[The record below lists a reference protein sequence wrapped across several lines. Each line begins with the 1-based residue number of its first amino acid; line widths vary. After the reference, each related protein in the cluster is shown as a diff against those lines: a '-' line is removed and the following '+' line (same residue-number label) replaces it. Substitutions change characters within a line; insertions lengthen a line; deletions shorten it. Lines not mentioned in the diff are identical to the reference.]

1 MRRSTALST
10 LPFVF
15 AAYGCAAA
23 PTGPQEPSTP
33 LRAEATTLAAATSAT
48 YAGAP
53 LTSPRLG
60 YTTAT
65 ANTTGNT
72 VTFVVT
78 NTGAESGTY
87 YFSCRIGGLVT
98 GCSAGTASAT
108 IAGGASAAVDVS
120 YSAGGAGL
128 GTVSLLT
135 TSSAGS
141 DIAHF
146 RVTIQPAAAT
156 PPSTSS
162 MRVSSMA
169 LQLALVK
176 KTRGG
181 YDIDATARATI
192 ADSDGNVV
200 ANATVTGD
208 FTQGTTTFQRG
219 ATAATNIG
227 GTATIRAVRTTA
239 RSGEV
244 ITFCVTNVSQNGRPY
259 DPAANTM
266 SCMQSTVP

>member
-10 LPFVF
+10 LPLVF
-15 AAYGCAAA
+15 AAYGCAAT
-23 PTGPQEPSTP
+23 PTGPQEPATP
-33 LRAEATTLAAATSAT
+33 LRAEATTLATATSSSA
-48 YAGAP
+48 AGAP

-78 NTGAESGTY
+78 NTGAGSGTY
-87 YFSCRIGGLVT
+87 FFSCRIGGLVT
-98 GCSAGTASAT
+98 ACGVATPSAS
-108 IAGGASAAVDVS
+108 IAGGASAAVDVT
-120 YSAGGAGL
+120 YSAGAEGL

-135 TSSAGS
+135 SSAAGS
-141 DIAHF
+141 DIAHY
-146 RVTIQPAAAT
+146 RVTIVSGTTA

-176 KTRGG
+176 KSKGG
-181 YDIDATARATI
+181 YDFDATAKATVV
-192 ADSDGNVV
+192 DSDGNVV

-208 FTQGTTTFQRG
+208 FSRGTTTYQTS
-219 ATAATNIG
+219 ASAATNTG
-227 GTATIRAVRTTA
+227 GTATIRAVRTWA
-239 RSGEV
+239 KSGEV
-244 ITFCVTNVSQNGRPY
+244 IQFCVTNVSQNGRPY
-259 DPAANTM
+259 DPAANRM
-266 SCMQSTVP
+266 SCMQTKVP